1 MKLLLLLCIT
11 AAGLCNAQDE
21 LLSDIN
27 PSNFNRDFSEYNQQT
42 ALFCAQIS
50 EVAYWD
56 KRNIGILKEQVNKN
70 YPEYRT
76 DYTLINDTYGIHHNQ
91 VLLWANQDFMVIAFR
106 GTEPSVLKD
115 WLTDSKYWNYQNAD
129 GYDEELSYLPPG
141 HGGFRRSLTR
151 LMNEKNLIEEIKL
164 IIKKLNP
171 QADAKTYPIYVT
183 GHSLGAALAQLF
195 IVPLGYNQ
203 LSFKGAYHF
212 APPLAV
218 SCQMNAELREKY
230 GNVVYDIVNY
240 KDYVPRAGRN
250 GTAHFG
256 KFYRICND
264 GLVYK
269 EEEAYVKF
277 KLSEYFNEF
286 KLHALR
292 SHIDSLRKEENSF
305 ALINERSKDKKPFP
319 CMELKGKPRLLCP

>member
-1 MKLLLLLCIT
+1 MKKLLSLCI
-11 AAGLCNAQDE
+11 AVAGLCHAQDV
-21 LLSDIN
+21 LLSEIN

-56 KRNIGILKEQVNKN
+56 RRNVEILKEQVNQN
-70 YPEYRT
+70 YPESQT
-76 DYTLINDTYGIHHNQ
+76 NYTLIDDTYGIHHNQ
-91 VLLWANQDFMVIAFR
+91 VLLWANKDFMVIAFR

-151 LMNEKNLIEEIKL
+151 LIKEKNLMEEIKT
-164 IIKKLNP
+164 IIKKTNTQGNL
-171 QADAKTYPIYVT
+171 KTYPIYLT
-183 GHSLGAALAQLF
+183 GHSLGAALSQLF
-195 IVPLGYNQ
+195 IVPLQYNQ
-203 LSFKGAYHF
+203 LNFKGAYHF

-218 SCQMNAELREKY
+218 TCQMNAELREKY
-230 GNVVYDIVNY
+230 GKIVYDIVNY

-256 KFYRICND
+256 KFYRICDN
-264 GLVYK
+264 GLLYK

-277 KLSEYFNEF
+277 RLSEYFNEF
-286 KLHALR
+286 KLHALG
-292 SHIDSLRKEENSF
+292 SHIKALRSPKNSF
-305 ALINERSKDKKPFP
+305 ALISERSKDNQPYP
-319 CMELKGKPRLLCP
+319 CMELKGKMRELCH